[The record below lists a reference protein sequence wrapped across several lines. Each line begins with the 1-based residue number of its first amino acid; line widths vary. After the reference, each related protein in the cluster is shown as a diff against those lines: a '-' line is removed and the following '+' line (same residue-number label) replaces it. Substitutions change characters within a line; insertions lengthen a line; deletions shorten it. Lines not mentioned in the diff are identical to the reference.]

1 MDLGQAIKALRAKKG
16 MTQEQ
21 LAARC
26 GMSIT
31 GGSLIE
37 MGKRTPST
45 ATIEQLC
52 KAFDIPVTY
61 LFLQTIEEEDFPDDK
76 RVLYR
81 ALLEPLRN
89 ELIQARS

>member
-1 MDLGQAIKALRAKKG
+1 MDLGQAIKTLRMKAG

-26 GMSIT
+26 GMSIN
-31 GGSLIE
+31 GVSLIE

-45 ATIEQLC
+45 GTIELLC

-89 ELIQARS
+89 ELIQTRS